1 MFEAITIKS
10 KETSGLKI
18 DIGFLAECLLFY
30 RSVNLL
36 SDKNTLPELLELCG
50 IDKVRELI
58 KRGRLNLFIREDIL
72 GTSAFPNNGGE
83 LYDLQTW
90 SSEAITQEKILN
102 ESFIKLT
109 GSPDQSKVLTKE
121 FLDLTKPFK
130 YNIRILEE
138 IKEDLNDKTYLAK
151 AIASTIKFWNPDN
164 SPTFNDI
171 KAAYYQTGEFGP
183 FKTHKFE
190 TNIDL
195 SKYQNVSA
203 SGIILNIAEARGDIH
218 IASHFNSEIADKPI
232 YSSLIQDRFNSIFD
246 KFEISEKGI
255 AGFQEVIL
263 PDYKPISAT
272 LRNKEKPFKDF
283 IEILDKADKF
293 RGWLDKVGDDKNIIA
308 EYHKAVTTET
318 WADKLPTKGVRFA
331 FFTTA
336 GIVLDALITGGIG
349 TIAGVALGAGDTF
362 VIDKLIKGWKPN
374 QFIDDELKEFLP
386 EKEKEKKAE

>member
-50 IDKVRELI
+50 IDEVRELI
-58 KRGRLNLFIREDIL
+58 KRGRLNLYIREDIL

-90 SSEAITQEKILN
+90 SSASKTQEIILN
-102 ESFIKLT
+102 ESFNKLT
-109 GSPDQSKVLTKE
+109 GSADQSKVLTNK
-121 FLDLTKPFK
+121 FLGLTKPFK
-130 YNIRILEE
+130 YNKGILDE
-138 IKEDLNDKTYLAK
+138 IKEDLNDKAYLAK
-151 AIASTIKFWNPDN
+151 AIASTIKFWNPDI
-164 SPTFNDI
+164 SLTFKEIN
-171 KAAYYQTGEFGP
+171 AAYYQAEDFGP
-183 FKTHKFE
+183 FKAHKFE
-190 TNIDL
+190 TNIDFR
-195 SKYQNVSA
+195 KYQNVSA

-246 KFEISEKGI
+246 KFEKSEKGI
-255 AGFQEVIL
+255 AGFQEIIL
-263 PDYKPISAT
+263 PDYKPIGAT
-272 LRNKEKPFKDF
+272 LRNKEKPFRDF

-293 RGWLDKVGDDKNIIA
+293 REWLDKVSDDKNIIA
-308 EYHKAVTTET
+308 EYHKAITTDT
-318 WADKLPTKGVRFA
+318 WADKLPTKGIRFA
-331 FFTTA
+331 VFTTA

-349 TIAGVALGAGDTF
+349 TIAGVALGAGNTF
-362 VIDKLIKGWKPN
+362 VVDKLIKGWKPN

-386 EKEKEKKAE
+386 EK

>member
-50 IDKVRELI
+50 IDEVRELI
-58 KRGRLNLFIREDIL
+58 KRGRLNLYIREDIL

-90 SSEAITQEKILN
+90 SSAAITQEKILN
-102 ESFIKLT
+102 DSFNKLT
-109 GSPDQSKVLTKE
+109 GSTDQSKVLTNE
-121 FLDLTKPFK
+121 FLSLTKPFK
-130 YNIRILEE
+130 YNKGILEE

-171 KAAYYQTGEFGP
+171 NAAYYQAGEFGP
-183 FKTHKFE
+183 FKAHKLE
-190 TNIDL
+190 TNIDF

-246 KFEISEKGI
+246 KFEKSEKGI
-255 AGFQEVIL
+255 SGFQEVIL
-263 PDYKPISAT
+263 PDYKPIGAT
-272 LRNKEKPFKDF
+272 LRNKEKPFRDF

-293 RGWLDKVGDDKNIIA
+293 REWLDKVGDDKNIIA

-331 FFTTA
+331 VFTTA

-386 EKEKEKKAE
+386 KKEEVKKAK

>member
-36 SDKNTLPELLELCG
+36 SDKNTLPEILELCG
-50 IDKVRELI
+50 IDEVRELI

-72 GTSAFPNNGGE
+72 GTSAFPKNGGE
-83 LYDLQTW
+83 LYDLLIW

-130 YNIRILEE
+130 YNIGILEE

-190 TNIDL
+190 TNIDF

-232 YSSLIQDRFNSIFD
+232 YSSIIQDRFNSIFD
-246 KFEISEKGI
+246 KFEKSEKGI

-263 PDYKPISAT
+263 PDYKPIGAT
-272 LRNKEKPFKDF
+272 LRNKEKPFKEF

-331 FFTTA
+331 VFTTA

-386 EKEKEKKAE
+386 EKEEEKKA